1 MAASDLTSVAYI
13 YKRMYSPDQVGDL
26 ARREH
31 PLYAMIDERGGFG
44 GSAFFYSIRYGNPQ
58 GISNLFA
65 RAKAYASGSKGV
77 QLQASRKKKY
87 GFITMDGEAMAA
99 AEGDKAA
106 FLDLVTQETEGV
118 IEEVGDSLSFDLH
131 RAGNGDR
138 GRRLSA
144 STNVITLTVP
154 DDARNFK
161 VGMTV
166 IASANQNGSSPRT
179 GSTTVAAVDE
189 DNGTITL
196 TSAAAITSFANNDY
210 LFRDGDQGASMEG
223 LEALFPLTAPVAGSD
238 SHRGIDRG
246 VDPRRLAGVR
256 INDPGAPLE
265 ELIGLIGTK
274 ISQVGKRG
282 RIACA
287 NPINFWIAAR
297 RLGAQVQYT
306 NGGGTADFGFQ
317 YINVHSS
324 AGTIKL
330 YADAD
335 CPQERLRV
343 LNLEYLYLKH
353 LKGLPHIIDDDG
365 NFNLRLTDEDAVE
378 ARVRAFCN
386 LICTVPGANGVAS
399 SPG

>member
-1 MAASDLTSVAYI
+1 MAASDLNSVAYI
-13 YKRMYSPDQVGDL
+13 YKRMYSPDQVGDI

-31 PLYAMIDERGGFG
+31 PLFSMVEERAGFG
-44 GSAFFYSIRYGNPQ
+44 GEDFSYAIRYGNPQ
-58 GISNLFA
+58 GLSNSFA
-65 RAKAYASGSKGV
+65 NAQANAKSSKGV
-77 QLQASRKKKY
+77 KLRAVRKQKY
-87 GFITMDGEAMAA
+87 GVITINGEAMAA

-106 FLDLVTQETEGV
+106 FLDLVTQETEG
-118 IEEVGDSLSFDLH
+118 ILEEFGDSLAFDLH

-138 GRRLSA
+138 GRRLSI
-144 STNVITLTVP
+144 STNTVTLTVP

-161 VGMTV
+161 VDMTV
-166 IASANQNGSSPRT
+166 IASPNQNGSSPRA

-189 DNGTITL
+189 DGGTVTL

-210 LFRDGDQGASMEG
+210 LFRQGDQGTCMEG
-223 LEALFPLTAPVAGSD
+223 LEALFPLTAPVVTVD
-238 SHRGIDRG
+238 SFRGIDRG

-265 ELIGLIGTK
+265 ELLGLSGVK

-282 RIACA
+282 RIGCV

-297 RLGAQVQYT
+297 RLSAQVMYSD
-306 NGGGTADFGFQ
+306 GGGTADYGFQ

-324 AGTIKL
+324 AGTIKV

-335 CPQERLRV
+335 CPQDRARV

-365 NFNLRLTDEDAVE
+365 NFNLRMNSEDAIE
-378 ARVRAFCN
+378 ARARGWCN
-386 LICTVPGANGVAS
+386 LVSTVPGANAVMAS
-399 SPG
+399 PA